1 MESEKWTKGVG
12 KFIDR
17 CSNTTSSMYINS
29 TLTAPNVKAIIQAV
43 STILH
48 S

>member
-1 MESEKWTKGVG
+1 MNK
-12 KFIDR
+12 DR
-17 CSNTTSSMYINS
+17 LSNTTSSLYINS
-29 TLTAPNVKAIIQAV
+29 TLSTPNVKSLIQAI